1 MSKHTTGSMT
11 PGRVRKISA
20 GLSNARRAFDDDIDD
35 FEIDEN
41 DFDGNFP
48 MIHNAPFHSQ
58 QRPSSVHQSNYN
70 KNTSPTP
77 AHLMKRL
84 INELFTKE
92 EMMAVNMKKP
102 MNEQKKSKVRTV
114 KLYFFQNDDI
124 QVASFG
130 DYEGKFIRENQRRGT
145 IFRNKLFAEDDA

>member
-20 GLSNARRAFDDDIDD
+20 GLSNARRAFDDNIDD

-70 KNTSPTP
+70 KNT
-77 AHLMKRL
+77 
-84 INELFTKE
+84 
-92 EMMAVNMKKP
+92 
-102 MNEQKKSKVRTV
+102 RTV

-130 DYEGKFIRENQRRGT
+130 DYEGKVIRENQRRGT